1 MATYVIGDIHGQL
14 EQLKVLLEKMKFN
27 ENDELYVMGDVVDR
41 GPDPIKALQYL
52 MTLSNCVCIA
62 GNHEWMAL
70 ESLKLMLNEIT
81 EEFIQ
86 TLDENQVTILL
97 DWLRNGGKTTMD
109 QFCKLSKEERQE
121 VLDFIG
127 DFEAYVELEIQGQK
141 YLLVH
146 AGLNDFYYKKPIEEY
161 TIDDLLWTR
170 TDYEMPYY
178 EDKIVITGH
187 TPTQTILGNDRP
199 GYIYRKY
206 NHIALD
212 CGACSHNGRLAGICL
227 ETGKEYYS
235 RE

>member
-1 MATYVIGDIHGQL
+1 
-14 EQLKVLLEKMKFN
+14 
-27 ENDELYVMGDVVDR
+27 
-41 GPDPIKALQYL
+41 
-52 MTLSNCVCIA
+52 
-62 GNHEWMAL
+62 MAL

-127 DFEAYVELEIQGQK
+127 DFEAYAELEIQGQK

>member
-52 MTLSNCVCIA
+52 MTLPNCVCIA

-97 DWLRNGGKTTMD
+97 DFAM
-109 QFCKLSKEERQE
+109 EEKRRWINF
-121 VLDFIG
+121 VNCRRKSGRKCFI
-127 DFEAYVELEIQGQK
+127 L
-141 YLLVH
+141 
-146 AGLNDFYYKKPIEEY
+146 
-161 TIDDLLWTR
+161 
-170 TDYEMPYY
+170 
-178 EDKIVITGH
+178 
-187 TPTQTILGNDRP
+187 
-199 GYIYRKY
+199 
-206 NHIALD
+206 
-212 CGACSHNGRLAGICL
+212 
-227 ETGKEYYS
+227 
-235 RE
+235 

>member
-1 MATYVIGDIHGQL
+1 MI
-14 EQLKVLLEKMKFN
+14 FN
-27 ENDELYVMGDVVDR
+27 
-41 GPDPIKALQYL
+41 
-52 MTLSNCVCIA
+52 
-62 GNHEWMAL
+62 
-70 ESLKLMLNEIT
+70 
-81 EEFIQ
+81 
-86 TLDENQVTILL
+86 
-97 DWLRNGGKTTMD
+97 
-109 QFCKLSKEERQE
+109 
-121 VLDFIG
+121 
-127 DFEAYVELEIQGQK
+127 
-141 YLLVH
+141 
-146 AGLNDFYYKKPIEEY
+146 YKKPIEEY

>member
-1 MATYVIGDIHGQL
+1 MQGIFR
-14 EQLKVLLEKMKFN
+14 K
-27 ENDELYVMGDVVDR
+27 ENTD
-41 GPDPIKALQYL
+41 KALKYGIYRHL
-52 MTLSNCVCIA
+52 PTYEKI
-62 GNHEWMAL
+62 
-70 ESLKLMLNEIT
+70 I
-81 EEFIQ
+81 
-86 TLDENQVTILL
+86 
-97 DWLRNGGKTTMD
+97 RN
-109 QFCKLSKEERQE
+109 
-121 VLDFIG
+121 
-127 DFEAYVELEIQGQK
+127 
-141 YLLVH
+141 LVSFF
-146 AGLNDFYYKKPIEEY
+146 LKKPIEEY